1 MIKVFFNLF
10 KPFLKRLPLIY
21 PKYKKY
27 LKIQSKLNREIKE
40 KRSYKFGLEETK
52 NTNFKF
58 KLKKNTLV
66 NKFHKRK
73 KNIFY
78 HDKMVIFGSGPSLLK
93 LKLNEKKIL
102 QKLPKLFFNR
112 NIIFWKIINIWPEY
126 YFFVDN
132 YGVAKKIF
140 HETMKEINKT
150 KKKYPILFLEEF
162 YKHSTPKE
170 LKPIFFNFFHRNLN
184 WSNSLKNEMFGC
196 YGSLSVLLNLISATK
211 LSKNILILGVDLNT
225 PGTYFDKYR
234 KSKKNLFNK
243 EEKLDFK
250 WGMHQTLYDGKEGI
264 NILTN
269 WSVIQ
274 KNLKKRGIKLYCGNK
289 NSELVT
295 SGLVKY
301 ISTADFKKK

>member
-1 MIKVFFNLF
+1 
-10 KPFLKRLPLIY
+10 
-21 PKYKKY
+21 
-27 LKIQSKLNREIKE
+27 
-40 KRSYKFGLEETK
+40 
-52 NTNFKF
+52 
-58 KLKKNTLV
+58 
-66 NKFHKRK
+66 
-73 KNIFY
+73 
-78 HDKMVIFGSGPSLLK
+78 
-93 LKLNEKKIL
+93 
-102 QKLPKLFFNR
+102 
-112 NIIFWKIINIWPEY
+112 
-126 YFFVDN
+126 
-132 YGVAKKIF
+132 
-140 HETMKEINKT
+140 
-150 KKKYPILFLEEF
+150 
-162 YKHSTPKE
+162 
-170 LKPIFFNFFHRNLN
+170 
-184 WSNSLKNEMFGC
+184 MFGC